1 MYLHVN
7 ETALCK
13 VIEEFTL
20 TQCMIFQIDQITMC
34 TVIHGCYP
42 LSDWRA
48 LVISLQVHV
57 AAILTLC
64 SR

>member
-1 MYLHVN
+1 MYQV
-7 ETALCK
+7 K
-13 VIEEFTL
+13 GEFTL
-20 TQCMIFQIDQITMC
+20 TLFQIDQITEC
-34 TVIHGCYP
+34 TIIHGCYP
-42 LSDWRA
+42 FSDRIA